1 MTMLKKISISMLA
14 LCALSSSAFAQE
26 ADLPYT
32 ATADGQALT
41 FKELHNA
48 AGGKDYYLYS
58 YGNAA
63 TLNDLTV
70 TATKPDSVS
79 WIEFRVTNS
88 GTISGT
94 SSITANGVSG
104 FTLTNNGTI
113 SGTLTLKG
121 ENGAIPYL
129 RVEDGTVFSAGTSIV
144 LDGGAVTFVSAGTV
158 TVTSVV
164 WNVTADTLNT
174 ALFSGSGSI
183 TQFSNLSL
191 TLNFDS
197 VDTMNKAASLKLFA
211 DEANFTTIPN
221 GGTAVTADLDEVAIQ
236 IGGKATGY
244 TGSFSSEQGGFVIPE
259 PSAFGLLAGAFALA
273 IAASRRRRNA

>member
-32 ATADGQALT
+32 ATADGKTLT
-41 FKELHNA
+41 FREVHNT
-48 AGGKDYYLYS
+48 AGGQDYYRYS
-58 YGNAA
+58 YENAA

-70 TATKPDSVS
+70 TATKPDSVYWMQFS
-79 WIEFRVTNS
+79 ITNS

-94 SSITANGVSG
+94 SSITANGG
-104 FTLTNNGTI
+104 CDFTLTNNGTI

-121 ENGAIPYL
+121 ENGALPYL
-129 RVEDGTVFSAGTSIV
+129 QVGAGTVFAAGTSIV
-144 LDGGAVTFVSAGTV
+144 LDGGVVTFDETD
-158 TVTSVV
+158 SVV

-211 DEANFTTIPN
+211 EGASFTTAD
-221 GGTAVTADLDEVAIQ
+221 GKAVVADLDEVAIQ

-259 PSAFGLLAGAFALA
+259 PSTFGLLAGAFALA

>member
-32 ATADGQALT
+32 ATADGQTLT
-41 FKELHNA
+41 FKEDHNA
-48 AGGKDYYLYS
+48 AGGHDYYNYT
-58 YGNAA
+58 YTNEVGE
-63 TLNDLTV
+63 TLNDLTIE
-70 TATKPDSVS
+70 ATKPDSVF
-79 WIEFRVTNS
+79 WIGFGITNL

-94 SSITANGVSG
+94 SSITANGVDG

-121 ENGAIPYL
+121 ENGALPYL
-129 RVEDGTVFSAGTSIV
+129 QVGAGTVFAAGTSIV
-144 LDGGAVTFVSAGTV
+144 LDGGVVTFDETD
-158 TVTSVV
+158 SVV

-183 TQFSNLSL
+183 TRFSNLSL

-211 DEANFTTIPN
+211 DEANFTTTPN

>member
-32 ATADGQALT
+32 ATADGQTLT
-41 FKELHNA
+41 FKEVHNT
-48 AGGKDYYLYS
+48 AGGQDYYRYS
-58 YGNAA
+58 YENAA

-70 TATKPDSVS
+70 TATKPDSVYWMQFS
-79 WIEFRVTNS
+79 ITNS

-121 ENGAIPYL
+121 ENGALPYL
-129 RVEDGTVFSAGTSIV
+129 QVGAGTVFAAGTSIV
-144 LDGGAVTFVSAGTV
+144 LDGGVVTFDETD
-158 TVTSVV
+158 SVV

-183 TQFSNLSL
+183 TRFSNLSL

-211 DEANFTTIPN
+211 DDASFKTKPN
-221 GGTAVTADLDEVAIQ
+221 DGATVVADLDEVAIQ

>member
-1 MTMLKKISISMLA
+1 MQFSI
-14 LCALSSSAFAQE
+14 
-26 ADLPYT
+26 
-32 ATADGQALT
+32 
-41 FKELHNA
+41 
-48 AGGKDYYLYS
+48 
-58 YGNAA
+58 
-63 TLNDLTV
+63 
-70 TATKPDSVS
+70 
-79 WIEFRVTNS
+79 TNS

-121 ENGAIPYL
+121 ENGALPYL
-129 RVEDGTVFSAGTSIV
+129 QVGAGTVFAAGTSIV
-144 LDGGAVTFVSAGTV
+144 LDGGVVTFDETD
-158 TVTSVV
+158 SVV

-183 TQFSNLSL
+183 TRFSNLSL

-211 DEANFTTIPN
+211 DEANFTTTPN
-221 GGTAVTADLDEVAIQ
+221 GGGTAVTADLDEVAIQ

>member
-32 ATADGQALT
+32 ATADGQTLT
-41 FKELHNA
+41 FKEVHNT
-48 AGGKDYYLYS
+48 AGGQDYYRYS
-58 YGNAA
+58 YENAA

-70 TATKPDSVS
+70 TATKPDSVYWMQFS
-79 WIEFRVTNS
+79 ITNS

-94 SSITANGVSG
+94 SSITANGG
-104 FTLTNNGTI
+104 CDFTLTNNGTI

-121 ENGAIPYL
+121 ENGALPYL
-129 RVEDGTVFSAGTSIV
+129 QVGAGTVFAAGTSIV
-144 LDGGAVTFVSAGTV
+144 LDGGVVTFDETD
-158 TVTSVV
+158 SVV

-183 TQFSNLSL
+183 TRFSNLSL

-211 DEANFTTIPN
+211 DEANFTTTPN

>member
-1 MTMLKKISISMLA
+1 MLA

-32 ATADGQALT
+32 ATADGQTLT
-41 FKELHNA
+41 FKEVHNA

-70 TATKPDSVS
+70 TATKPDSVYWMQFS
-79 WIEFRVTNS
+79 ITNS

-94 SSITANGVSG
+94 SSITAKGVSG

-121 ENGAIPYL
+121 ENGALPYL
-129 RVEDGTVFSAGTSIV
+129 QVGAGTVFAAGTSIV
-144 LDGGAVTFVSAGTV
+144 LDGGVVTFDETD
-158 TVTSVV
+158 SVV

-211 DEANFTTIPN
+211 DGANFTTNPN
-221 GGTAVTADLDEVAIQ
+221 GGTAVTADLDKVAIQ
-236 IGGKATGY
+236 IDGDATGY

-273 IAASRRRRNA
+273 LAASRRRRNA

>member
-32 ATADGQALT
+32 ATADGETLT
-41 FKELHNA
+41 FREDHNA
-48 AGGKDYYLYS
+48 AGGHDYYNYT
-58 YGNAA
+58 YTNEVGE

-70 TATKPDSVS
+70 TATKPDSVYWMQFS
-79 WIEFRVTNS
+79 ITNS

-94 SSITANGVSG
+94 SSITANGVDG

-121 ENGAIPYL
+121 ENGALPYL
-129 RVEDGTVFSAGTSIV
+129 QVGAGTVFSAGTSIV
-144 LDGGAVTFVSAGTV
+144 LDGGVVTFDETD
-158 TVTSVV
+158 SVV

-183 TQFSNLSL
+183 TRFSNLSL

-211 DEANFTTIPN
+211 DDASFKTKPN
-221 GGTAVTADLDEVAIQ
+221 DGATVVADLDEVAIQ

>member
-1 MTMLKKISISMLA
+1 MLKKISISMLA

-32 ATADGQALT
+32 ATADGQTLT
-41 FKELHNA
+41 FREDHNA
-48 AGGKDYYLYS
+48 AGGHDYYNYT
-58 YGNAA
+58 YTNEVGE
-63 TLNDLTV
+63 TLNDLTIE
-70 TATKPDSVS
+70 ATKPDSVF
-79 WIEFRVTNS
+79 WIGFGITNL

-94 SSITANGVSG
+94 SSITANGVDG

-121 ENGAIPYL
+121 ENGALPYL
-129 RVEDGTVFSAGTSIV
+129 QVGAGTVFSAGTSIV
-144 LDGGAVTFVSAGTV
+144 LAGGVVTFDETD
-158 TVTSVV
+158 SVV
-164 WNVTADTLNT
+164 WNVTEDTLGT
-174 ALFSGSGSI
+174 ALFSGSGYI
-183 TQFSNLSL
+183 TQFESLSL

-197 VDTMNKAASLKLFA
+197 VATMNKAASSLRLFA
-211 DEANFTTIPN
+211 DGANFTTNPN

>member
-32 ATADGQALT
+32 ATADGQTLT
-41 FKELHNA
+41 FREVLPNT
-48 AGGKDYYLYS
+48 YYS

-63 TLNDLTV
+63 TLNDLTI
-70 TATKPDSVS
+70 SVQADKY
-79 WIEFRVTNS
+79 IEFRITNS

-94 SSITANGVSG
+94 SSITANGSPQIN

-121 ENGAIPYL
+121 ENGALPYL
-129 RVEDGTVFSAGTSIV
+129 QVGAGTVFSAGTSIV
-144 LDGGAVTFVSAGTV
+144 LDGGVVTFDETD
-158 TVTSVV
+158 SVV
-164 WNVTADTLNT
+164 WNVTEDTLDT
-174 ALFSGSGSI
+174 ALFSGSGYI
-183 TQFSNLSL
+183 TQFSNLSLSL

-211 DEANFTTIPN
+211 EGASFTTAD
-221 GGTAVTADLDEVAIQ
+221 GTAVVADLDDVAIQ
-236 IGGKATGY
+236 IDGSDTGY

-259 PSAFGLLAGAFALA
+259 PSAFGLIAGAFALA
-273 IAASRRRRNA
+273 LAASRRRRNA

>member
-41 FKELHNA
+41 FKEVHNT

-70 TATKPDSVS
+70 TATKPDSVYWMQFS
-79 WIEFRVTNS
+79 ITNS

-121 ENGAIPYL
+121 ENGALPYL
-129 RVEDGTVFSAGTSIV
+129 QVGAGTVFAAGTSIV
-144 LDGGAVTFVSAGTV
+144 LDGGVVTFDETD
-158 TVTSVV
+158 SVV
-164 WNVTADTLNT
+164 WNVTADTLDT

-197 VDTMNKAASLKLFA
+197 VATMNKAASLKLFA
-211 DEANFTTIPN
+211 DDASFKTKPN
-221 GGTAVTADLDEVAIQ
+221 DGATVVADLDDVAIQ
-236 IGGKATGY
+236 IDGSATGY
-244 TGSFSSEQGGFVIPE
+244 TGSFSSDKGGFVNPE
-259 PSAFGLLAGAFALA
+259 PSAFGLIAGAFALA
-273 IAASRRRRNA
+273 LAASRRRRNA

>member
-1 MTMLKKISISMLA
+1 MDASEKKLRIPA
-14 LCALSSSAFAQE
+14 A
-26 ADLPYT
+26 
-32 ATADGQALT
+32 GQTLT
-41 FKELHNA
+41 FEEVQNGVYYTYTNA
-48 AGGKDYYLYS
+48 G
-58 YGNAA
+58 
-63 TLNDLTV
+63 TLNNLIK
-70 TATKPDSVS
+70 ATKPDSVS
-79 WIEFRVTNS
+79 WIRFLVTNS

-94 SSITANGVSG
+94 SSITADGVSD

-121 ENGAIPYL
+121 ENGALPYL
-129 RVEDGTVFSAGTSIV
+129 QVGAGTVFAAGTSIV
-144 LDGGAVTFVSAGTV
+144 LDGGVVTFDETD
-158 TVTSVV
+158 SVV

-211 DEANFTTIPN
+211 DGANFTTNPN

>member
-32 ATADGQALT
+32 ATADGQTLT
-41 FKELHNA
+41 FREDHNA
-48 AGGKDYYLYS
+48 AGGHDYYNYT
-58 YGNAA
+58 YTNEVGE
-63 TLNDLTV
+63 TLNDLTIE
-70 TATKPDSVS
+70 ATKPDSVF
-79 WIEFRVTNS
+79 WIGFGITNL

-94 SSITANGVSG
+94 SSITANGVDG

-121 ENGAIPYL
+121 ENGALPYL
-129 RVEDGTVFSAGTSIV
+129 QVGAGTVFSAGTSIV
-144 LDGGAVTFVSAGTV
+144 LAGGVVTFDNTDA
-158 TVTSVV
+158 SVV
-164 WNVTADTLNT
+164 WNVTEETLGT
-174 ALFSGSGSI
+174 ALFSGSGYI
-183 TQFSNLSL
+183 TRFSNLSL

-211 DEANFTTIPN
+211 DEANFTTTPN

>member
-41 FKELHNA
+41 FKEVHNTV
-48 AGGKDYYLYS
+48 GGKDYYLYS

-70 TATKPDSVS
+70 TATKPDSVYWMQFS
-79 WIEFRVTNS
+79 ITNS

-121 ENGAIPYL
+121 ENGALPYL
-129 RVEDGTVFSAGTSIV
+129 QVGAGTVFAAGTSIV
-144 LDGGAVTFVSAGTV
+144 LDGGVVTFDETD
-158 TVTSVV
+158 SVV

-211 DEANFTTIPN
+211 DGANFTTNPN

>member
-32 ATADGQALT
+32 ATADGETLT
-41 FKELHNA
+41 FREDHNA
-48 AGGKDYYLYS
+48 AGGHDYYNYT
-58 YGNAA
+58 YTNEVGE

-70 TATKPDSVS
+70 TATKPDSVYWMQFS
-79 WIEFRVTNS
+79 ITNS

-94 SSITANGVSG
+94 SSITANGVDG

-121 ENGAIPYL
+121 ENGALPYL
-129 RVEDGTVFSAGTSIV
+129 QVGAGTVFSAGTSIV
-144 LDGGAVTFVSAGTV
+144 LDGGVVTFDETD
-158 TVTSVV
+158 SVV

-183 TQFSNLSL
+183 TRFSNLSL

-211 DEANFTTIPN
+211 DEANFTTTPN
-221 GGTAVTADLDEVAIQ
+221 GGTAVIADLDEVAIQ

>member
-1 MTMLKKISISMLA
+1 MT
-14 LCALSSSAFAQE
+14 FRE
-26 ADLPYT
+26 V
-32 ATADGQALT
+32 
-41 FKELHNA
+41 HNT
-48 AGGKDYYLYS
+48 AGGQDYYRYS
-58 YGNAA
+58 YENAA

-70 TATKPDSVS
+70 TATKPDSVYWMQFS
-79 WIEFRVTNS
+79 ITNS

-94 SSITANGVSG
+94 SSITANGG
-104 FTLTNNGTI
+104 CDFTLTNNGTI

-121 ENGAIPYL
+121 ENGALPYL
-129 RVEDGTVFSAGTSIV
+129 QVGAGTVFAAGTSIV
-144 LDGGAVTFVSAGTV
+144 LDGGVVTFDETD
-158 TVTSVV
+158 SVV
-164 WNVTADTLNT
+164 WNVTAVTLNT

-211 DEANFTTIPN
+211 DEANFTTTPN
-221 GGTAVTADLDEVAIQ
+221 DGATVVADLDDVAIQ
-236 IGGKATGY
+236 IGGEATGY

>member
-41 FKELHNA
+41 FKEVHNT

-70 TATKPDSVS
+70 TATKPDSVYWMQFS
-79 WIEFRVTNS
+79 ITNS

-121 ENGAIPYL
+121 ENGALPYL
-129 RVEDGTVFSAGTSIV
+129 QVGAGTVFAAGTSIV
-144 LDGGAVTFVSAGTV
+144 LDGGVVTFDETD
-158 TVTSVV
+158 SVV

>member
-32 ATADGQALT
+32 ATADGQTLT
-41 FKELHNA
+41 FKEVHNT
-48 AGGKDYYLYS
+48 AGGQDYYRYS
-58 YGNAA
+58 YENAA

-70 TATKPDSVS
+70 TATKPDSVYWMQFS
-79 WIEFRVTNS
+79 ITNS

-94 SSITANGVSG
+94 SSITANGVCG

-121 ENGAIPYL
+121 ENGALPYL
-129 RVEDGTVFSAGTSIV
+129 QVGAGTVFAAGTSIV
-144 LDGGAVTFVSAGTV
+144 LDGGVVTFDETD
-158 TVTSVV
+158 SVV

-183 TQFSNLSL
+183 TRFSNLSL

-211 DEANFTTIPN
+211 DDASFKTKPN
-221 GGTAVTADLDEVAIQ
+221 DGATVVADLDEVAIQ

>member
-32 ATADGQALT
+32 ATADGQTLT
-41 FKELHNA
+41 FREDHNA
-48 AGGKDYYLYS
+48 AGGHDYYNYT
-58 YGNAA
+58 YTNEVGE
-63 TLNDLTV
+63 TLNDLTIE
-70 TATKPDSVS
+70 ATKPDSVYWMQFS
-79 WIEFRVTNS
+79 ITNS

-94 SSITANGVSG
+94 SSITANGG
-104 FTLTNNGTI
+104 CDFTLTNNGTI

-121 ENGAIPYL
+121 ENGALPYL
-129 RVEDGTVFSAGTSIV
+129 QVGAGTVFAAGTSIV
-144 LDGGAVTFVSAGTV
+144 LDGGVVTFDETD
-158 TVTSVV
+158 SVV

-183 TQFSNLSL
+183 TRFSNLSL

-211 DEANFTTIPN
+211 DEANFTTTPN

-273 IAASRRRRNA
+273 TAASRRRRNA

>member
-32 ATADGQALT
+32 ATADGQTLT
-41 FKELHNA
+41 FKEDHNA
-48 AGGKDYYLYS
+48 AGGHDYYNYT
-58 YGNAA
+58 YTNEVGE
-63 TLNDLTV
+63 TLNDLTIE
-70 TATKPDSVS
+70 ATKPDSVF
-79 WIEFRVTNS
+79 WIGFGITNL

-94 SSITANGVSG
+94 SSITANGVDG

-121 ENGAIPYL
+121 ENGALPYL
-129 RVEDGTVFSAGTSIV
+129 QVGAGTVFSAGTSIV
-144 LDGGAVTFVSAGTV
+144 LAAGVVTFDNTDA
-158 TVTSVV
+158 SVV
-164 WNVTADTLNT
+164 WNVTEETLGT
-174 ALFSGSGSI
+174 ALFSGSGYI
-183 TQFSNLSL
+183 TRFSNLSL

-211 DEANFTTIPN
+211 EGASFTTAD
-221 GGTAVTADLDEVAIQ
+221 GTADLDNVAIQ
-236 IGGKATGY
+236 IDGSDTGY
-244 TGSFSSEQGGFVIPE
+244 TGSFSSEKGGFVIPE

>member
-32 ATADGQALT
+32 ATADGQTLT
-41 FKELHNA
+41 FKEDHNA
-48 AGGKDYYLYS
+48 AGGHDYYNYT
-58 YGNAA
+58 YTNEVGE
-63 TLNDLTV
+63 TLNDLTIE
-70 TATKPDSVS
+70 ATKPDSVF
-79 WIEFRVTNS
+79 WIGFGITNL

-94 SSITANGVSG
+94 SSITANGVDG

-121 ENGAIPYL
+121 ENGALPYL
-129 RVEDGTVFSAGTSIV
+129 QVGAGTVFSAGTSIV
-144 LDGGAVTFVSAGTV
+144 LAGGVVTFDNTDA
-158 TVTSVV
+158 SVV
-164 WNVTADTLNT
+164 WNVTEETLGT

-183 TQFSNLSL
+183 TRFSNLSL

-197 VDTMNKAASLKLFA
+197 VATMNKAASLKLFA
-211 DEANFTTIPN
+211 DDASFKTKPN
-221 GGTAVTADLDEVAIQ
+221 DGATVVADLDEVAIQ

>member
-1 MTMLKKISISMLA
+1 MLA

-41 FKELHNA
+41 FKEVHNT

-70 TATKPDSVS
+70 TATKPDSVYWMQFS
-79 WIEFRVTNS
+79 ITNS

-94 SSITANGVSG
+94 SSITANGVDG

-121 ENGAIPYL
+121 ENGALPYL
-129 RVEDGTVFSAGTSIV
+129 QVGAGTVFSAGTSIV
-144 LDGGAVTFVSAGTV
+144 LAGGVVTFDNTDA
-158 TVTSVV
+158 SVV
-164 WNVTADTLNT
+164 WNVTEETLGT
-174 ALFSGSGSI
+174 ALFSGSGYI
-183 TQFSNLSL
+183 TRFSNLSL

-197 VDTMNKAASLKLFA
+197 VATMNKAASLKLFA
-211 DEANFTTIPN
+211 DDASFKTKPN
-221 GGTAVTADLDEVAIQ
+221 DGATVVADLDEVAIQ
-236 IGGKATGY
+236 IDGSATGY
-244 TGSFSSEQGGFVIPE
+244 TGSFSSDKGGFVIPE

-273 IAASRRRRNA
+273 TAASRRRRNA

>member
-32 ATADGQALT
+32 ATADGQTLT
-41 FKELHNA
+41 FREDHNA
-48 AGGKDYYLYS
+48 AGGHDYYNYT
-58 YGNAA
+58 YTNEVGE
-63 TLNDLTV
+63 TLNDLTIE
-70 TATKPDSVS
+70 ATKPDSVF
-79 WIEFRVTNS
+79 WIGFGITNL

-94 SSITANGVSG
+94 SSITANGVDG

-121 ENGAIPYL
+121 ENGALPYL
-129 RVEDGTVFSAGTSIV
+129 QVGAGTVFSAGTSIG
-144 LDGGAVTFVSAGTV
+144 LDGGVVTFESKDA
-158 TVTSVV
+158 SVV
-164 WNVTADTLNT
+164 WDVTEDTLGT
-174 ALFSGSGSI
+174 ALFSGSGYI
-183 TQFSNLSL
+183 TQFESLSL

-197 VDTMNKAASLKLFA
+197 VATMNKAASSLRLFA
-211 DEANFTTIPN
+211 DGANFTTNPN

>member
-32 ATADGQALT
+32 ATADGKTLT
-41 FKELHNA
+41 FREVHNT
-48 AGGKDYYLYS
+48 AGGQDYYRYS
-58 YGNAA
+58 YENAA
-63 TLNDLTV
+63 TLNDLTI
-70 TATKPDSVS
+70 SVQADKY
-79 WIEFRVTNS
+79 IEFRITNS

-94 SSITANGVSG
+94 SSITANGSPQIN

-121 ENGAIPYL
+121 ENGALPYL
-129 RVEDGTVFSAGTSIV
+129 QVGAGTVFSAGTSIV
-144 LDGGAVTFVSAGTV
+144 LDGGVVTFDETD
-158 TVTSVV
+158 SVV

-183 TQFSNLSL
+183 TRFSNLSL

-211 DEANFTTIPN
+211 DEANFTTTPN
-221 GGTAVTADLDEVAIQ
+221 GGGTAVTADLDEVAIQ

>member
-1 MTMLKKISISMLA
+1 MLA

-32 ATADGQALT
+32 ATADGKTLT
-41 FKELHNA
+41 FREVHNT
-48 AGGKDYYLYS
+48 AGGQDYYRYS
-58 YGNAA
+58 YENAA

-70 TATKPDSVS
+70 TATKPDSVYWMQFS
-79 WIEFRVTNS
+79 ITNS

-94 SSITANGVSG
+94 SSITANGG
-104 FTLTNNGTI
+104 CDFTLTNNGTI

-121 ENGAIPYL
+121 ENGALPYL
-129 RVEDGTVFSAGTSIV
+129 QVGAGTVFAAGTSIV
-144 LDGGAVTFVSAGTV
+144 LDGGVVTFDETD
-158 TVTSVV
+158 SVV

-183 TQFSNLSL
+183 TRFSNLSL

-211 DEANFTTIPN
+211 GEANFTTTPN

-244 TGSFSSEQGGFVIPE
+244 TGSFSSDKGGFVIPE
-259 PSAFGLLAGAFALA
+259 PSAFGLIAGAFALA
-273 IAASRRRRNA
+273 LAASRRRRNA